1 VAPPWLSK
9 GGAALRLPE
18 GPLPGQTSCLAV
30 AVSRWDKNRLLLD
43 PRAPLVSGRRS
54 WAQRDEREEFQTE
67 VSSCEER
74 RGCSAVVHL
83 CHVCMLL
90 SHGLL
95 RALDGVVWCDVHHQ
109 LVRAA
114 PAPGSTR
121 VHQGPP
127 GSTRVHQGPPGSTRV
142 HQGPP
147 GSTRVHQ
154 GLLVSL
160 VVVSG
165 VIQGGGG
172 GAIHIGEVGV
182 ECAELTLSG
191 G

>member
-1 VAPPWLSK
+1 VRK
-9 GGAALRLPE
+9 EGAA
-18 GPLPGQTSCLAV
+18 V
-30 AVSRWDKNRLLLD
+30 LLCIF
-43 PRAPLVSGRRS
+43 VM
-54 WAQRDEREEFQTE
+54 F
-67 VSSCEER
+67 VC
-74 RGCSAVVHL
+74 CSATASCVRW
-83 CHVCMLL
+83 M
-90 SHGLL
+90 
-95 RALDGVVWCDVHHQ
+95 VWCGVMCTTSWCVLPRHQGPPGSTRVHQGPPGSTRVHQ
-109 LVRAA
+109 GL
-114 PAPGSTR
+114 PGSTR